1 MYYNLIYYFLQ
12 QIIAFFLNLIY
23 YIYIE
28 VIFLLDILKSGA
40 VVNFLLVIIGGVLG
54 CFLKKGIPE
63 KAKNILMQ
71 GMALCVFYIGVT
83 GIFEDNINVLIVI
96 ISVGL
101 GALIGELLD
110 LDRLVNKLGE
120 NLEKKINKKGG
131 NSKIAEGFVTAT
143 LLFCIGAMT
152 VVGSIDSGIAGDNS
166 TLYSKSL
173 IDCIS
178 AIVFAST
185 LGIGVVLSCFPV
197 LIIEGGITLLAVL
210 VEPILTE
217 RIIAHLSVIG
227 SILIIALSLNMLG
240 LTKIKVMNLLPAV
253 FLPLIFCLFM

>member
-1 MYYNLIYYFLQ
+1 MQ
-12 QIIAFFLNLIY
+12 QIIAFFSKLVY
-23 YIYIE
+23 YSYIFIG
-28 VIFLLDILKSGA
+28 VIFLLEVLKSGA
-40 VVNFLLVIIGGVLG
+40 VINFLLVIVGGVLG
-54 CFLKKGIPE
+54 SLLKKGIPE

-71 GMALCVFYIGVT
+71 GMALCVLYIGVT

-96 ISVGL
+96 LSMGI

-120 NLEKKINKKGG
+120 KLEDKLNKKGG

-143 LLFCIGAMT
+143 LLFCVGAMA
-152 VVGSIDSGIAGDNS
+152 VVGSIDSGISGDNS

-185 LGIGVVLSCFPV
+185 LGIGVALSCFPV
-197 LIIEGGITLLAVL
+197 LIIEGAITLLAVL
-210 VEPILTE
+210 VEPILTA
-217 RIIAHLSVIG
+217 RIIAHISVIG
-227 SILIIALSLNMLG
+227 SLLIISLSLNMLG